1 MMNHYLK
8 NFVLL
13 ISLLVFS
20 YMSIKAQNV
29 TVNAKLDRESI
40 PIGDQTKLHLSIR
53 FAAKDTVSF
62 PKLADSIAGK
72 LQIINISKAD
82 TTFDK
87 DDISIETI
95 HRAYTLTGF
104 DTGQY
109 VVPQY
114 EFKTKNGFYKTQ
126 EQVLQIMPVKVDT
139 SKGIYDIKQ
148 PIAVSY
154 SFMEWL
160 RDNWPKVAF
169 PLLAVLAIVAFI
181 IYWRKRPKK
190 VGAPKPA
197 EPQKPAH
204 VVALNRLYALRD
216 EKLWQQGHL
225 KEYHSEISDVMRDYL
240 ETRYQVKAHEQTTDE
255 IFAAIRYKDIPEPNR
270 NMLRQILVLAD
281 LVKFAKEKPIG
292 TENENSLNSAIDFV
306 VETQRASVITTQP
319 LVNDA
324 DGGEQ
329 L

>member
-1 MMNHYLK
+1 MNQYLK

-13 ISLLVFS
+13 MAFLSCLHVGS
-20 YMSIKAQNV
+20 YAQNV
-29 TVNAKLDRESI
+29 TVNAKLDRQSM

-53 FAAKDTVSF
+53 FAAKDSVSF

-72 LQIINISKAD
+72 LQIVNIAKAD
-82 TTFDK
+82 TSFDK

-95 HRAYTLTGF
+95 HRAYIITGF

-109 VVPQY
+109 IIPQY
-114 EFKTKNGFYKTQ
+114 EFKTKNGLFKTQ
-126 EQVLQIMPVKVDT
+126 EQVLQIMPIKVDT

-160 RDNWPKVAF
+160 RDNWPIVAF
-169 PLLAVLAIVAFI
+169 PLMAVLAFIVFI

-190 VGAPKPA
+190 VDAPKPV
-197 EPQKPAH
+197 EPPKPAH
-204 VVALNRLYALRD
+204 VVALNRLYVLRD
-216 EKLWQQGHL
+216 EKLWQQGQI

-255 IFAAIRYKDIPEPNR
+255 IFAAIRYMEIPEHDR
-270 NMLRQILVLAD
+270 NMLRQILILAD
-281 LVKFAKEKPIG
+281 LVKFAKEKPIAA
-292 TENENSLNSAIDFV
+292 ENEHSLNSAIDFV
-306 VETQRASVITTQP
+306 IQTQRASVAVAPPQAT
-319 LVNDA
+319 A
-324 DGGEQ
+324 SKGGAQ
-329 L
+329 A